1 MVENFTIN
9 EMTDHKKKVIYSFL
23 AEGLDKDACKVE
35 KTLWK
40 NKRSSNSFSFKS
52 DDDIFNYFE
61 IDKNKDFETV
71 TNGEGN
77 EKEKIRALH
86 SSALASFLLFSKI
99 RDDNKLTIDGIAY
112 NKVYFEVESEV
123 IDHPSSIDVLLCSEK
138 NDLLYLECKF
148 SEYYLY
154 AGACKDISSKY
165 LESKEI
171 SSELYSRMVKM
182 SKAHLEIVE
191 DNDNTFSLEGKC
203 GLKHYYCE
211 GIKQM
216 ISHIVGVSKGFT
228 TKTLKKYPEL
238 LDAYKNARSKKIGT
252 VLFKFNVPNIKPYFC
267 DYSELYKQLASVATG
282 LDTLHSK
289 KIGAI
294 QEVLTYQGIL
304 LDSDNERYLTN
315 LSERIKRFYHL

>member
-1 MVENFTIN
+1 MVKNFTIN

-23 AEGLDKDACKVE
+23 AEGLDKETCKVE

-52 DDDIFNYFE
+52 DNDIFNYFE

-77 EKEKIRALH
+77 EKDKIRALH

-99 RDDNKLTIDGIAY
+99 RDDNKLTIDGITY

-154 AGACKDISSKY
+154 TGKHKGIAAAY
-165 LESKEI
+165 RTNEI
-171 SSELYSRMVKM
+171 SKRIYDNLNESADFAIEPDKDA
-182 SKAHLEIVE
+182 SKSFTLK
-191 DNDNTFSLEGKC
+191 GKNKR
-203 GLKHYYCE
+203 KHYYCE

-216 ISHIVGVSKGFT
+216 ISHLVGVHNGFT
-228 TKTLKKYPEL
+228 DDVEENLHKAY
-238 LDAYKNARSKKIGT
+238 DAAESIKIGT
-252 VLFKFNVPNIKPYFC
+252 VLFNFDDPNIQPYFNN
-267 DYSELYKQLASVATG
+267 YSDLYKQLASVAIG
-282 LDTLHSK
+282 LQTKNGKSIEVIK
-289 KIGAI
+289 N
-294 QEVLTYQGIL
+294 VLTYQDIL
-304 LDSDNERYLTN
+304 HDSDNKGYLTE